1 MDRTNHEKHLM
12 HRYGELAEE
21 IRDNSGD
28 TCQAEWLEEATAIL
42 AKMADRLTDRGI
54 SIDETMLFYNIVKQI
69 KGGS

>member
-28 TCQAEWLEEATAIL
+28 ICQAEWLEEATVIL
-42 AKMADRLTDRGI
+42 ARMANRLTDREI
-54 SIDETMLFYNIVKQI
+54 SIDETMLFYNILKQT